1 MGISTVFTT
10 LVIVVGVF
18 SASIAIVASDRAE
31 RAFVTSVL
39 RGLAPVLYGILSLLA
54 FLWLVSRDFAPLGG
68 LGSRLM
74 DTAGSL
80 SNGGGSPITFLLSWL
95 GAPIVGLVDILIML
109 AILACAAVFMS
120 WAVWV
125 LVSMLPELARVFGV
139 AAKRLWSWLLDLVI
153 HPPSLK
159 TIRETLRSDKVEAEQ
174 IRTISE
180 ALKKEHD
187 KVMNDELP
195 AEVIKAYGRKH
206 AEFAKRLN
214 AGKVEAFTRYNQG
227 IAETARSLRESAER
241 RVKEPSD
248 GGRNE

>member
-18 SASIAIVASDRAE
+18 FVSIAIVASDRAE

-68 LGSRLM
+68 LGSKLM
-74 DTAGSL
+74 DEATYI
-80 SNGGGSPITFLLSWL
+80 SNVGGSPITFLLSWL

-109 AILACAAVFMS
+109 AILACSAVFMS

-125 LVSMLPELARVFGV
+125 LVSMLPEVARVFGL

-153 HPPSLK
+153 HPPSIK
-159 TIRETLRSDKVEAEQ
+159 TIREAMRSREPSAERVRKIATVLVEE
-174 IRTISE
+174 R
-180 ALKKEHD
+180 D
-187 KVMNDELP
+187 KVMNKGIP
-195 AEVIKAYGRKH
+195 AEIIKSYARKH
-206 AEFAKRLN
+206 QALAKELSVAQMKARAEYNEAIAK
-214 AGKVEAFTRYNQG
+214 
-227 IAETARSLRESAER
+227 TARGLQDSAVR
-241 RVKEPSD
+241 R
-248 GGRNE
+248 GRASSGEGRDD